1 MEEIKDYL
9 VSFKTWAVAAAATAV
24 AYLTGL
30 LDSLIAFF

>member
-1 MEEIKDYL
+1 MEEIKAYL
-9 VSFKTWAVAAAATAV
+9 VSFKTWAVATIATAV